1 MSAELT
7 TDQKRDVV
15 LAAVIAAGPGANDNQ
30 VASQVTRI
38 LGLTASGSVVMNAF
52 DRAAARAEKTTQ
64 VDHFNGDLIYVDL
77 EETSQRP
84 VYFFRT
90 SVSKYAPQGIEF
102 ARVDRFDDADLG
114 EASKALANE
123 ALALIG
129 HAVTITKA
137 IEKTTENQ
145 NARVIR
151 GFQDRGEAQD
161 FPGGTDNK
169 LSWQMIDWDN
179 GGVNRAFAALAPKL
193 KRLKTYRQP
202 VPA

>member
-90 SVSKYAPQGIEF
+90 SVRAATGSTTPTSAKRRRRLQ
-102 ARVDRFDDADLG
+102 
-114 EASKALANE
+114 
-123 ALALIG
+123 
-129 HAVTITKA
+129 TKRSPSSA
-137 IEKTTENQ
+137 T
-145 NARVIR
+145 R
-151 GFQDRGEAQD
+151 
-161 FPGGTDNK
+161 
-169 LSWQMIDWDN
+169 
-179 GGVNRAFAALAPKL
+179 
-193 KRLKTYRQP
+193 
-202 VPA
+202 

>member
-1 MSAELT
+1 M
-7 TDQKRDVV
+7 
-15 LAAVIAAGPGANDNQ
+15 
-30 VASQVTRI
+30 
-38 LGLTASGSVVMNAF
+38 
-52 DRAAARAEKTTQ
+52 
-64 VDHFNGDLIYVDL
+64 
-77 EETSQRP
+77 
-84 VYFFRT
+84 
-90 SVSKYAPQGIEF
+90 
-102 ARVDRFDDADLG
+102 
-114 EASKALANE
+114 
-123 ALALIG
+123 
-129 HAVTITKA
+129 TITKA